1 MWQNGT
7 VNSSAHN
14 MSPSHFIPKR
24 DFVREIETDVR
35 IATESDHDAS
45 AGIEKG
51 GRKFSPFLH
60 PG

>member
-1 MWQNGT
+1 
-7 VNSSAHN
+7 